1 MHKHPPRPG
10 ILDIVPYVPGNV
22 DSKDQ
27 TPTTYLASNESAL
40 GASPA
45 ARTAY
50 MEIADRLHKY
60 PDGSSNRLRAAI
72 AEAYS
77 LDVNRIVCGNGSERL
92 IDLLARAYTGPGDE
106 VVYSQYGFLMYP
118 IAAMAAGA
126 TPVTAPER
134 NYTADVNALL
144 AAVTPRTRLLFLANP
159 NNPTGT
165 YISAAEVSRLRAG
178 LPERVILI
186 IDSAYAEYVEAP
198 DYSAG
203 HELVNNDSA
212 NVVVLHT
219 FSKIY
224 GLAALRLGWAHC
236 PTEIADVLNR
246 IRGSFNITA
255 SAQAAGIAALHD
267 LAHLTKVRG
276 HNDRWR
282 PWLEQALTELGLSVV
297 PSAGNFVLAR
307 FKDPEEARAA
317 HRFLRERGIVL
328 RPMEAYGLPEA
339 LRVTVG
345 LEHENHAC
353 IEGLQL
359 FFTQPTP
366 A

>member
-22 DSKDQ
+22 DNKEQLPSA
-27 TPTTYLASNESAL
+27 YLASNESAL

-45 ARTAY
+45 ARAAY
-50 MEIADRLHKY
+50 LQIADRLHRY
-60 PDGSSNRLRAAI
+60 PDGGSGRLRAAI

-77 LDVNRIVCGNGSERL
+77 LDANRIVCGNGSERL
-92 IDLLARAYTGPGDE
+92 IDLLARAYSGPGDE
-106 VVYSQYGFLMYP
+106 VLYSQYGFLMYP
-118 IAAMAAGA
+118 IAALAAGA
-126 TPVTAPER
+126 TPVTAPEK
-134 NYTADVNALL
+134 NYTADVDALL
-144 AAVTPRTRLLFLANP
+144 AAVTPRTRLLFIANP

-165 YISAAEVSRLRAG
+165 YISAAEMRRLRER
-178 LPERVILI
+178 LPERVILV
-186 IDSAYAEYVEAP
+186 IDSAYAEYVEDSA
-198 DYSAG
+198 YSAG

-255 SAQAAGIAALHD
+255 SAQAAGVAALQD
-267 LAHLTKVRG
+267 LAHLAKVRG

-282 PWLEQALTELGLSVV
+282 PWLEQALRGLGLAVL
-297 PSAGNFVLAR
+297 PSAGNFVLAL
-307 FKDPEEARAA
+307 FADPETARAA
-317 HRFLRERGIVL
+317 HRYLRERGVVL
-328 RPMEAYGLPEA
+328 RPMDAYGLPEA

-345 LEHENHAC
+345 LEPENRAC
-353 IEGLQL
+353 IEALQL
-359 FFTQPTP
+359 FFTQPSP